1 MLACCLVFNI
11 LQRILYPVLWCFT
24 CHLSPLIS
32 TPGSVISISPPFP
45 SPPFLSH
52 SVFQAS
58 FSLPSRV
65 SLITSTPLIFFFFLF
80 PTCTLH
86 NFSPS
91 SLDSRVLLDAFHPSL
106 CFLFF
111 SPFTIVITFSVLSV
125 WLSCYRCSSNKFS
138 WQSLFL
144 ILTFTPHPSFSKSTV
159 CHLLLFGATVYF
171 PFSSFSSDCPPNC
184 SYASCQNTPF
194 PLALS
199 HSASLAPL
207 LLSCYHVCG
216 LSLCAHLMAGV

>member
-1 MLACCLVFNI
+1 MLHMPSLPSN
-11 LQRILYPVLWCFT
+11 LYSWFCHF
-24 CHLSPLIS
+24 HLSSL
-32 TPGSVISISPPFP
+32 PFP
-45 SPPFLSH
+45 SLPFPFCFSSVLFSPLSCLSH
-52 SVFQAS
+52 HLHSS
-58 FSLPSRV
+58 NL
-65 SLITSTPLIFFFFLF
+65 FFLF